1 MSIAEIKAC
10 ARSFKRENAPRRS
23 AGQPIMKD
31 TVIVRVKTEDGIV
44 GTGEAHHALVP
55 TRVADGTIEPS
66 AAPGLGFEVE
76 ESLFAKWPGIAG
88 ACYV

>member
-1 MSIAEIKAC
+1 MSIIEIKAC

-66 AAPGLGFEVE
+66 AAPGLG
-76 ESLFAKWPGIAG
+76 L
-88 ACYV
+88 ACQLRSTRPSSVTDRLR